1 MRDIENV
8 DHPKIMLLT
17 AMLIIKALRVNLTS
31 FLDPRHKNIQE
42 NLYFTII
49 INIFGPFAEF
59 LLI

>member
-1 MRDIENV
+1 MRNIENV
-8 DHPKIMLLT
+8 DRPKIVLLT

-49 INIFGPFAEF
+49 INIFGPFAGF